1 MVRGPHLSLRTGQN
15 AVLLVTKDISFVVDR
30 GHVLY
35 RFITTNRTFAEGQDM
50 KMKNEYAIL
59 ILVPQVWKYAALLFS
74 YTACYFNHHTYNKN
88 NIENVHVQ
96 TLKQTT
102 YLRIR
107 YLNRVLCKCIQL
119 LTFDWMFNQKN
130 KIIKTKEFLPLQH
143 PCWHETYLSEEIVLK
158 FQNEFWKLNS

>member
-35 RFITTNRTFAEGQDM
+35 RFITKNRTFAEGQDM

-74 YTACYFNHHTYNKN
+74 YTACYFNHHIYNKN

-96 TLKQTT
+96 TLKKKI

-107 YLNRVLCKCIQL
+107 YLSRVLCKCIQL
-119 LTFDWMFNQKN
+119 LTFDWMFNEKN
-130 KIIKTKEFLPLQH
+130 KIIKTKESLPLQH
-143 PCWHETYLSEEIVLK
+143 PCWHETYYLK
-158 FQNEFWKLNS
+158 KWFSCSKMNFEN

>member
-96 TLKQTT
+96 TLKQTIC
-102 YLRIR
+102 LRIR
-107 YLNRVLCKCIQL
+107 YLNNVFCADAYNFWRLIEC
-119 LTFDWMFNQKN
+119 LTR
-130 KIIKTKEFLPLQH
+130 KTK
-143 PCWHETYLSEEIVLK
+143 
-158 FQNEFWKLNS
+158 

>member
-96 TLKQTT
+96 TLKQTI

-107 YLNRVLCKCIQL
+107 YLNRVLCRCIQL
-119 LTFDWMFNQKN
+119 LTFDWMFNEKN
-130 KIIKTKEFLPLQH
+130 KIIKTKESLPLQH
-143 PCWHETYLSEEIVLK
+143 PCWYETYYLK
-158 FQNEFWKLNS
+158 KWFSCSKMNFEN